1 MPGVSDH
8 ARCDFFYL
16 NGRRAMEYQYEAAGP
31 ALRIIALVFLLV
43 FVVMIVAVLV
53 GLAAL
58 PGRIARKRN
67 HPQSDA
73 VNICG
78 WFGLPTGI
86 LWVVAMVWAYWKH
99 DARGIASAAPDPMHN
114 EHAVLVEKLDAL
126 DSSLATLHSMK
137 RGTSQ

>member
-1 MPGVSDH
+1 
-8 ARCDFFYL
+8 
-16 NGRRAMEYQYEAAGP
+16 MEYQYEAAGP

-43 FVVMIVAVLV
+43 FVMLIVAVLV

-58 PGRIARKRN
+58 PGSIARKRN

-78 WFGLPTGI
+78 WLGLPTGI
-86 LWVVAMVWAYWKH
+86 LWVVAIVWAYWKH
-99 DARGIASAAPDPMHN
+99 DARRIAAEAPDPMHD

-126 DSSLATLHSMK
+126 EASLATLHSMK
-137 RGTSQ
+137 GGTNQ